1 MSWNIKKCGALAR
14 LLRQVPGQYFS
25 VLLLAQAN
33 RLYLHVVEGCYL
45 DQFEDYL
52 QKYLKPEYQ
61 LTRASFWGGSFC
73 RLLFKSDFPY
83 FRFCEIIDSEN
94 RKSKI

>member
-1 MSWNIKKCGALAR
+1 MYGALAK
-14 LLRQVPGQYFS
+14 LLRQVPEQYFS
-25 VLLLAQAN
+25 VFLLAQAN

-61 LTRASFWGGSFC
+61 LAP
-73 RLLFKSDFPY
+73 LLTQRKVL
-83 FRFCEIIDSEN
+83 II
-94 RKSKI
+94 R